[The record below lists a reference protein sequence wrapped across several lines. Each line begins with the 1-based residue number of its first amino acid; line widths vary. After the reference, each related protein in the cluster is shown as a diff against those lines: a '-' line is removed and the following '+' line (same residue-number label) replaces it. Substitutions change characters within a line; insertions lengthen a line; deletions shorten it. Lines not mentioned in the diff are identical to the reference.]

1 MAFESLTERFQSVF
15 KKMRKEDRLTEKNM
29 EEALREIKVA
39 LLESDVNFKVVKAF
53 LSDVKEKALGSEV
66 TRTVSP
72 SEQLIKICHDE
83 ITSLLGGDDSEL
95 TLPSKGRLTTYM
107 MVGLQGTGKTTSAAK
122 LAYFFQKKGFKVLLT
137 SLDVYRPAAV
147 DQLRDLA
154 KSIGAGFHETDV
166 HDNPRKV
173 AAEAK
178 KEAAAEGYDALILD
192 TAGRLQI
199 DEALMNE
206 IADIAKEERPDEALL
221 LIDASAGQDA
231 VNVAKAFNDSVRLTG
246 VIVSKLDGDAKGG
259 SALSI
264 KYLTGLPIKLSGTGE
279 KVGDLEAFHPERMA
293 ERILGMGDIVS
304 LVEKA
309 QEQIDEKEAEKAAK
323 KMMSGEASLEDMLKQ
338 MKMVQ
343 RLGSLGSI
351 ASLIPGMPKLS
362 DADKERGEK
371 EMKTFEAVI
380 NSMTPYER
388 RHPDVLRF
396 SQKNRIAKGSGKTNA
411 DINRVLKR
419 FEMYKKMMS
428 EMKRYQ
434 KGGKFPPGGLG
445 GLGGLGGR
453 GNGFPF

>member
-1 MAFESLTERFQSVF
+1 MAFESLSERFQSVF

-309 QEQIDEKEAEKAAK
+309 QEQIDEKEAEKAMKTAEDNHRK
-323 KMMSGEASLEDMLKQ
+323 AESALLSLATVASELKASLPENLPDK
-338 MKMVQ
+338 
-343 RLGSLGSI
+343 
-351 ASLIPGMPKLS
+351 
-362 DADKERGEK
+362 DADEIQKAVYQMRDTAKARAEERKQKEKDRESTEDTLNKITEDLSALNAKHSSAMTSEK
-371 EMKTFEAVI
+371 LHAESYSRLTKEAEMMA
-380 NSMTPYER
+380 
-388 RHPDVLRF
+388 
-396 SQKNRIAKGSGKTNA
+396 A
-411 DINRVLKR
+411 DA
-419 FEMYKKMMS
+419 
-428 EMKRYQ
+428 
-434 KGGKFPPGGLG
+434 GLG
-445 GLGGLGGR
+445 IDVGVWGTALYDFRRDSL
-453 GNGFPF
+453 FL